1 MALLTWSD
9 DYKVNIRVIDN
20 EHRAL
25 FDMVN
30 AIDDAV
36 QKGDAEAAIAAG
48 LKALLRY
55 AHEHFPDEERFIAQS
70 GYPKLA
76 QHKAEHDKFT
86 HAINRYKDQFEN
98 TPDRFDSAAF
108 LKYLAGWI
116 SGHVLH
122 ADKDIAP
129 YLRGEL

>member
-30 AIDDAV
+30 VIDDAV

-48 LKALLRY
+48 LKASQIC
-55 AHEHFPDEERFIAQS
+55 D
-70 GYPKLA
+70 
-76 QHKAEHDKFT
+76 
-86 HAINRYKDQFEN
+86 
-98 TPDRFDSAAF
+98 
-108 LKYLAGWI
+108 
-116 SGHVLH
+116 
-122 ADKDIAP
+122 
-129 YLRGEL
+129 